1 MPIHQH
7 AKAATAN
14 FNFSKSSQGLVL
26 GCLALPNTIKTSLQT
41 CKASGYKTGCKTSLL
56 HNPSNFNTA
65 QAKSYVGAVIFT
77 ENYTRPTSLR
87 QAKGWRIRT
96 KNRQYMW
103 TALSLNQGLLY
114 RWTEHS
120 ILPISTGGG
129 LLFLIMLQKLTQS
142 F

>member
-1 MPIHQH
+1 MDM
-7 AKAATAN
+7 KRDV
-14 FNFSKSSQGLVL
+14 SS
-26 GCLALPNTIKTSLQT
+26 
-41 CKASGYKTGCKTSLL
+41 SLL

-103 TALSLNQGLLY
+103 TARVAKVVTIHNNL
-114 RWTEHS
+114 
-120 ILPISTGGG
+120 
-129 LLFLIMLQKLTQS
+129 LTQ
-142 F
+142 